1 MRGGIVANRSAD
13 DQKGGE
19 SDLAVNDR
27 VRVNPGT
34 DAETRGVIVEDF
46 GDMAAQA
53 VDIGD
58 NHFADPSRRW
68 AVVLESGALLFADSD
83 QLVRE

>member
-1 MRGGIVANRSAD
+1 MAERSAD
-13 DQKGGE
+13 EQDGD

-34 DAETRGVIVEDF
+34 ESEARGVVVEDF

-53 VDIGD
+53 VDIGE

-68 AVVLESGALLFADSD
+68 AVVLESGALIFADSAE
-83 QLVRE
+83 LVRE

>member
-1 MRGGIVANRSAD
+1 MADRSAD
-13 DQKGGE
+13 EQNGD

-34 DAETRGVIVEDF
+34 ESETRGVVVEDF

-53 VDIGD
+53 VDIGE
-58 NHFADPSRRW
+58 NHFADPSRRC
-68 AVVLESGALLFADSD
+68 AVVLESGALMFADSD

>member
-1 MRGGIVANRSAD
+1 VADRSAD
-13 DQKGGE
+13 DQKGRE
-19 SDLAVNDR
+19 SELAVNDR

-34 DAETRGVIVEDF
+34 ESETHGVIVEDF
-46 GDMAAQA
+46 GDMPAQA

-68 AVVLESGALLFADSD
+68 AVVLESGTLLFADSE
-83 QLVRE
+83 QLLRE